1 MNGLLKNENPLL
13 RSQPMNDFV
22 NALKE
27 ETGFNRLLSSFKEK
41 YKSYGRLE
49 KNITAEIDKPT
60 QIEKDVIGGLL
71 GDDLSKK
78 RFIKVSANKF
88 LKAWECTIYQS
99 LVKSTTLFE
108 IVELYFGEPLITKKE
123 EQISFLEQRNLF
135 FAKYKTEDHPKDLRR
150 IINWIE
156 EEGNK
161 NNRFYLQYKQ
171 DKVLL
176 ESNLQT
182 ASKLLKMFPLEKPIY
197 LPMFAAAVTKNPHAF
212 DKDKEQGKFLI
223 YTLQL
228 LTQLNKG
235 VTIKSQLNAE
245 EVAELLLNYNI
256 LVDDLTNYVTVF
268 NISGRNINGVEN
280 GLLSASVTQ
289 LASLNLPL
297 REVMKLKEVLAHNN
311 IIYMVE
317 NSNLASYLMSEV
329 INNDIK
335 ISIVCGNGML
345 TLATIKFLEVFV
357 NNGGTVFYAGDFDP
371 EGIGIAQRLINRLG
385 DRVNLW
391 CYDLQNYLSSLSSE
405 EISQSRISQL
415 NSLIK
420 HNTLLEISDEMKRY
434 KLAGYQENILTELL
448 NTIKEN

>member
-1 MNGLLKNENPLL
+1 M
-13 RSQPMNDFV
+13 
-22 NALKE
+22 
-27 ETGFNRLLSSFKEK
+27 
-41 YKSYGRLE
+41 
-49 KNITAEIDKPT
+49 
-60 QIEKDVIGGLL
+60 
-71 GDDLSKK
+71 
-78 RFIKVSANKF
+78 SAKKF
-88 LKAWECTIYQS
+88 LKAWEGTIYQS

-108 IVELYFGEPLITKKE
+108 IVELYFEEPLITKKE
-123 EQISFLEQRNLF
+123 KEISFLEHRKRF
-135 FAKYKTEDHPKDLRR
+135 FAQYKTENHPRDLQR

-156 EEGNK
+156 GEENK

-171 DKVLL
+171 DMVLL

-197 LPMFAAAVTKNPHAF
+197 LPMFAAVVTRNPHAF
-212 DKDKEQGKFLI
+212 DRDKEQGKFLI

-228 LTQLNKG
+228 LTLLNKG

-245 EVAELLLNYNI
+245 EVAELLLNHNI

-268 NISGRNINGVEN
+268 NIFGRNKGGVEN
-280 GLLSASVTQ
+280 GLLSASVNQ

-297 REVMKLKEVLAHNN
+297 REVIKLEQVLAHNN

-329 INNDIK
+329 INNDLN

-371 EGIGIAQRLINRLG
+371 EGISIAQRLINRLG

-391 CYDLQNYLSSLSSE
+391 CYDLQNYLASLSSE
-405 EISQSRISQL
+405 EISESRIQQL

-420 HNTLLEISDEMKRY
+420 HSTLLEIADEIKRY
-434 KLAGYQENILTELL
+434 KLAGYQENILTVLF